1 MSTSVVLGAQQAQAK
16 GELEL
21 AFSLYSQAA
30 EMYGENLFAY
40 NLYELGKKLA
50 FSKTDAKNF
59 LRPIGAE
66 LPQFYPSGNRQL
78 VKIACIMDEFTY
90 LSYSPEAVFFQ
101 LTPEHC
107 LAELQQFKPDILFV
121 ESAWRGKHDTWG
133 AKVGHKSVELQNT
146 VNWCNENGIPTLFW
160 NKEDPVHFETFL
172 NTAKLFDHVFTTDL
186 DCIHRYKAALKH
198 DRVYFLP
205 FACQPK
211 MHNPLELYQRKDAFC
226 FAGAYYVKYP
236 SRTQDLEN
244 YVSELPKFKP
254 LEIFDR
260 NFGKDDPNYQFPEHY
275 QPYIVGTLPYSEI
288 DKAYK
293 GYKYS
298 INLNS
303 IKQSQTMFARRVFEL
318 LACNTLTISNYSRGV
333 RLMFGDLVPTSDN
346 GAEIIQRLTAL
357 QQQAFG
363 EEKLR
368 LAALRKVMQQHTYQ
382 HRLNY
387 VLEKVLKTT
396 PANPYP
402 KLTVV
407 SYISSAQQVLPLM
420 QNINRQTHTSLQ
432 QAILLLGAEVSEQE
446 VKLLLGKTALSV
458 KCFAV
463 NNTDNQT
470 VLDSVADGWVAPFH
484 PEDYYGPNYL
494 TDLVLATA
502 YSSLSIIG
510 KGGYFSAEQGEARL
524 TNQQLCY
531 KTGAA
536 ISARR
541 SIFLPSVVAT
551 PLTDILTNLH
561 DFVLFSPETLSVD
574 AFNYCENAGSNAKT
588 LVSISELTD
597 DIDVNVGVSIT
608 QLQNIA
614 ENMPAMAQD
623 ETQLNGFS
631 AENVLNLIGHSG
643 SKLVQ
648 LALAT
653 DGLLVRSQLDDGKHE
668 YVYNKHD
675 ISREQLMAGQPDQSA
690 LPMYLDA
697 EPGLNLSLVL
707 IFFNNNERLN
717 HVMVYPNRNN
727 MVAIP
732 DTCTKIRIGL
742 RVLAAGQ
749 AHIKRLVLAKLDT
762 SPAVLINTSDV
773 LLVTNHYPSY
783 DDLYRNGFVHSRVKA
798 YREHNVKVDVFRLRP
813 DTATSWHEYQNI
825 DVTTGSQVALRR
837 QLETGQYR
845 HVLVHFLDANMW
857 EVLNDFIDNIK
868 VTVWVHGAEIHPWH
882 RRKYNIQTPEQ
893 QKAAIEASEIRMAFW
908 HSVLKPMHPNLKL
921 IFVSNYF
928 AEEVMEDLGYRL
940 PSNQYQVIHNPIN
953 TTLFNYVPKNTE
965 QRKKILSIRPFA
977 SRQYANDL
985 TVAAIV
991 ELSKEPFFDE
1001 LEFRIIGDGPLYEE
1015 TVAPILHFKNVIL
1028 EKRFV
1033 SQPEIAALHKEYG
1046 VFLCPTRWDSQ
1057 GVSRDEAMS
1066 SGLVAIT
1073 TNIAAIPEFTDEL
1086 CSIVVP
1092 PEAPKE
1098 IANSIVRLI
1107 GKPELF
1113 LSVSKEATNRV
1124 KNCLDNTV
1132 IVGQELSTFYGS

>member
-1 MSTSVVLGAQQAQAK
+1 MSSSVVLSAQQALAK

-21 AFSLYSQAA
+21 AFSLFSQAA
-30 EMYGENLFAY
+30 QIYGENLFAF

-50 FSKTDAKNF
+50 LTKADANSF
-59 LRPIGAE
+59 LRPLGAS
-66 LPQFYPSGNRQL
+66 LPLSYPEGKRKK
-78 VKIACIMDEFTY
+78 VKIACIMDEFTF

-101 LTPEHC
+101 LTPDNC
-107 LAELQQFKPDILFV
+107 LSELAQFQPDMLFI
-121 ESAWRGKHDTWG
+121 ESAWRGKNDSWG
-133 AKVGHKSVELQNT
+133 AKVGHKSTELQSI
-146 VNWCNENGIPTLFW
+146 VAWCNDNNVPTLFW

-198 DRVYFLP
+198 NRVYFLP
-205 FACQPK
+205 FACQPEI
-211 MHNPLELYQRKDAFC
+211 HNPLELYQRKDAFC

-236 SRTQDLEN
+236 SRTVDLEN
-244 YVSELPKFKP
+244 YVAELPTFKP

-260 NFGKDDPNYQFPEHY
+260 NFGKDDVNYQFPEQY

-318 LACNTLTISNYSRGV
+318 LACNTLTISNFSRGV
-333 RLMFGDLVPTSDN
+333 RLLFGDLVPTSDN
-346 GAEIIQRLTAL
+346 GAEIIKRLTAL

-368 LAALRKVMQQHTYQ
+368 LAALRKIMQQHTYQ

-387 VLEKVLKTT
+387 VLEKVLKITQ
-396 PANPYP
+396 ANPHP
-402 KLTVV
+402 KISVL
-407 SYISSAQQVLPLM
+407 SYISCSNQILPLM
-420 QNINRQTHTSLQ
+420 QNIYRQKYAADQT
-432 QAILLLGAEVSEQE
+432 ILVLGADVKEQE
-446 VKLLLGKTALSV
+446 VKLFFGNAFCVV
-458 KCFAV
+458 KCFSL
-463 NNTDNQT
+463 NNTNNQT
-470 VLDSVADGWVAPFH
+470 LLECIGSNWVAPIY

-502 YSSLSIIG
+502 YSSATIIG
-510 KGGYFSAEQGEARL
+510 KASYFVAEQESATL
-524 TNQQLCY
+524 TNKDHCY
-531 KTGAA
+531 KTGYALA
-536 ISARR
+536 ARR
-541 SIFLPSVVAT
+541 SIFLPSVEAQLQDIAT
-551 PLTDILTNLH
+551 KLK
-561 DFVLFSPETLSVD
+561 DFKLSGVETLAVD
-574 AFNYCENAGSNAKT
+574 AFNYCENAGADPKALLN
-588 LVSISELTD
+588 ISKVTD
-597 DIDVNVGVSIT
+597 DIEINSGVCISL
-608 QLQNIA
+608 LQNIA
-614 ENMPAMAQD
+614 ENMPPMSQD
-623 ETQLNGFS
+623 ETQFSGFS
-631 AENVLNLIGHSG
+631 AESLQNLVGHLG
-643 SKLVQ
+643 SKTVQ
-648 LALAT
+648 LSIEPE
-653 DGLLVRSQLDDGKHE
+653 GLLVKSYLQDGKHE
-668 YVYNKHD
+668 YVYNKQD
-675 ISREQLMAGQPDQSA
+675 ISRDQLMADQPDQNV
-690 LPMYLDA
+690 LPIYLDT

-707 IFFNNNERLN
+707 IFFNNTKRLN
-717 HVMVYPNRNN
+717 HVMIYPNRNN
-727 MVAIP
+727 VVAIP
-732 DTCTKIRIGL
+732 EACTKIRIGL

-749 AHIKRLVLAKLDT
+749 AHIKRMVLAKLDT

-798 YREHNVKVDVFRLRP
+798 YLEHNVKVDVFRLRP
-813 DTATSWHEYQNI
+813 DSATSWHEYQNI

-837 QLETGQYR
+837 QLASGQYR
-845 HVLVHFLDANMW
+845 HVLVHFLDATMW
-857 EVLNDFIDNIK
+857 EVLKDFIDDVK

-893 QKAAIEASEIRMAFW
+893 QQKAEAASAIRMAFW

-940 PSNQYQVIHNPIN
+940 PVTQYQVIHNPIN
-953 TTLFNYVPKNTE
+953 TALFNYVPKPVE

-1015 TVAPILHFKNVIL
+1015 TVAPISNFKNVIL

-1033 SQPEIAALHKEYG
+1033 SQPEIASLHKEYG

-1066 SGLVAIT
+1066 SGLVAVT
-1073 TNIAAIPEFTDEL
+1073 SNVAAVPEFTNVNCTMLVEAEDFHAIKEAICRLYADERCFL
-1086 CSIVVP
+1086 SISFNAAEYVRTKVCKNLIIS
-1092 PEAPKE
+1092 KE
-1098 IANSIVRLI
+1098 I
-1107 GKPELF
+1107 F
-1113 LSVSKEATNRV
+1113 
-1124 KNCLDNTV
+1124 V
-1132 IVGQELSTFYGS
+1132 IKGL